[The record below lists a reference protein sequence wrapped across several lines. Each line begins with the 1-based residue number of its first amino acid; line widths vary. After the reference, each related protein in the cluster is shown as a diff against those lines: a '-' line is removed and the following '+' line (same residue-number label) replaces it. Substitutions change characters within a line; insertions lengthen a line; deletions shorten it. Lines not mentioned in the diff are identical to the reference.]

1 VKFDTHRPNFD
12 QQATVENQS
21 LFMHMF
27 HNEATHILSQYGVI
41 NEKFRALVS
50 AALFHVHSPV
60 VPKQR

>member
-1 VKFDTHRPNFD
+1 
-12 QQATVENQS
+12 
-21 LFMHMF
+21 MHMF